1 MLHDPNERTPT
12 YEKQPELTAITK
24 QTLIDTYF
32 SIIAEGKKATVD
44 AVTKRAGYNRCTFYR
59 YFTDTEQ
66 LLTQVETKI
75 CDAFGDS
82 FTQQALTASPAEII
96 GSLASV
102 YQQYGEYL
110 SVLLG
115 KHGDHRFVVKMK
127 AMIHPIAHQLFT
139 AAADS
144 NIFADLKEEFVLS
157 AVLATVTKW
166 YEMKQPISVT
176 ELSVLIRGI
185 LEHGIFN
192 SGNLG

>member
-1 MLHDPNERTPT
+1 MK
-12 YEKQPELTAITK
+12 KQPELTAITK